1 MAMKSSEYW
10 KKREAENAMKNQISE
25 VQYKKDIEEIYANMM
40 DEINKEINGFYTK
53 YAAKEG
59 ITMAEA
65 KKRVSKLDIAAY
77 ERKAKKYVETKDLS
91 DQANEEMRI
100 YNLTMKVN
108 RLELLKAN
116 IGLEM
121 VSGFDDLQ
129 KYFDKKL
136 TKRTLDEF
144 RRQAGI
150 LGKSIMKNEKYA
162 HAIVNASFKNATYSD
177 RIWMYHGMLKAELEG
192 LLASGL
198 IKGENPRKLA
208 RHLTKRFGVSAYNAE
223 RLMVTELARVQT
235 EAQKQSFIRNG
246 FDEYV
251 YVACTKGDVCPICKG
266 LDDKHFKVDDM
277 MPGEN
282 APPMHPNCHCSTAAY
297 MDDKL
302 YEEWLNSYKEH
313 GLTYE
318 EYSQR
323 IRNAELKLSDSTDK
337 WAKEAKRE
345 LHKSEQSI
353 GKRTKETMEIYDAT
367 GKFIMSKRGGESS
380 VRISLKDYTKLK
392 NAVVTHN
399 HPSGGSFSF
408 TDLKFLK
415 RMPISELRVAVS
427 NGAYYIRKPDK
438 WPEELKDIQYM
449 EEMYKQIEKSLK
461 LKYQRLYNERKIT
474 KRERYQMYRHDVNK
488 TFSERYGL
496 EYGYETY
503 E

>member
-1 MAMKSSEYW
+1 
-10 KKREAENAMKNQISE
+10 
-25 VQYKKDIEEIYANMM
+25 
-40 DEINKEINGFYTK
+40 
-53 YAAKEG
+53 
-59 ITMAEA
+59 
-65 KKRVSKLDIAAY
+65 
-77 ERKAKKYVETKDLS
+77 
-91 DQANEEMRI
+91 
-100 YNLTMKVN
+100 
-108 RLELLKAN
+108 
-116 IGLEM
+116 
-121 VSGFDDLQ
+121 
-129 KYFDKKL
+129 
-136 TKRTLDEF
+136 
-144 RRQAGI
+144 
-150 LGKSIMKNEKYA
+150 
-162 HAIVNASFKNATYSD
+162 
-177 RIWMYHGMLKAELEG
+177 
-192 LLASGL
+192 
-198 IKGENPRKLA
+198 
-208 RHLTKRFGVSAYNAE
+208 
-223 RLMVTELARVQT
+223 MVTELARVQT

-313 GLTYE
+313 GLSYE

-323 IRNAELKLSDSTDK
+323 IRNEELKLSDSTDK
-337 WAKEAKRE
+337 WAREAKRE

-353 GKRTKETMEIYDAT
+353 GKRTKETMEIYDAN

-415 RMPISELRVAVS
+415 RMPISELRVAAS